1 MQALFL
7 INVLSDSPTVQANSK
22 SFCCPCVVAAMAQSK
37 SRLAF
42 QKLCFAGAQLHM
54 DLAQHFKDEE
64 KPLFQDIP
72 KIHPV
77 LHSALASGYI
87 NPRLTWCF
95 RQEDNMNVHRT
106 LAKSRCKGLQ
116 GPLVTAK
123 MVAKLR
129 IACPS
134 LGCKVCILGL
144 LPAQNSRPQPWMQRV
159 HSGPFACPKFKAQTL
174 DAKFA
179 F

>member
-129 IACPS
+129 IALRLQLS
-134 LGCKVCILGL
+134 K
-144 LPAQNSRPQPWMQRV
+144 M
-159 HSGPFACPKFKAQTL
+159 
-174 DAKFA
+174 
-179 F
+179 

>member
-1 MQALFL
+1 
-7 INVLSDSPTVQANSK
+7 
-22 SFCCPCVVAAMAQSK
+22 
-37 SRLAF
+37 
-42 QKLCFAGAQLHM
+42 M

-123 MVAKLR
+123 LGQVENC
-129 IACPS
+129 IALAIVENVKNC
-134 LGCKVCILGL
+134 
-144 LPAQNSRPQPWMQRV
+144 
-159 HSGPFACPKFKAQTL
+159 H
-174 DAKFA
+174 
-179 F
+179 